1 MYFHFSPPIHTGG
14 FEDDCPDSGARF
26 WGGSWN
32 NSQHGGKGPTNKPK
46 KKTAEEKPKPKASA
60 PSEATAVKEEAK
72 SSA

>member
-1 MYFHFSPPIHTGG
+1 MYFHFSPPIHPGG
-14 FEDDCPDSGARF
+14 FEDDWPDSGARF

-46 KKTAEEKPKPKASA
+46 KPAA
-60 PSEATAVKEEAK
+60 SEATAVKEEAK

>member
-32 NSQHGGKGPTNKPK
+32 NSHGGKGPTNKPK
-46 KKTAEEKPKPKASA
+46 KKAAEQKP
-60 PSEATAVKEEAK
+60 EAAVVKEEAK